1 MRLRP
6 NELQVWQQRRLKQE
20 RADMA
25 SICATPAE
33 WMARLRKHDAQLISC
48 ITQPVTSIKNKQVV
62 QSRNISDVCYRC
74 VNNGS
79 VFHSPVFIK
88 PSEGRVLIMGCLPV
102 SCTLNV
108 HPKCIVSFSKM
119 KNRKLEAVD
128 AAEDIT
134 FQLAALQMVTA
145 SFLHTWVL
153 LSFGF

>member
-1 MRLRP
+1 MNYKSDSSGVWSRKEQIWLQFVWHQPNGWRGLGSTMHNSFHALHSLLHQLKINRLF
-6 NELQVWQQRRLKQE
+6 K
-20 RADMA
+20 
-25 SICATPAE
+25 AE
-33 WMARLRKHDAQLISC
+33 TYQTYAIAAL
-48 ITQPVTSIKNKQVV
+48 TNV
-62 QSRNISDVCYRC
+62 
-74 VNNGS
+74 S